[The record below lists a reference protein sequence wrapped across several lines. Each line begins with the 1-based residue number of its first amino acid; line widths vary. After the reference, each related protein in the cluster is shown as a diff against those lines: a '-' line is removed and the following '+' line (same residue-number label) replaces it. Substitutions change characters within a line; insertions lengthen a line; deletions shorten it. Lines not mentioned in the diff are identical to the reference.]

1 MSALSARSGSV
12 ASSSL
17 AMAAGS
23 VASRVLGVIR
33 QSLIVVAIGQGL
45 TANTFTTANTLPN
58 IIYMLIAGGVLNSV
72 LVPQL
77 VKAATSPDGGRAY
90 TDRLLTVGLGALL
103 LVTVVATLLAGWLVR
118 LYALNL
124 SGSAL
129 DLATFF
135 AVITLPQ
142 IFFYGLYGLLGQVLN
157 ARGQFAAFGWSPALA
172 NVVAITGLLAFMRL
186 YQGHVTP
193 GEWTPEMVWWFAGTA
208 TLSIAAQGLI
218 LLIPL
223 WRGGFRFTPRFD
235 LRGVGL
241 ASTSRIAGWA
251 FAALLVSQLS
261 YLVVSQVLWQA
272 SGSDPAGRR
281 PGEPFVAGVTV
292 WANALFVFMVPHA
305 LVALSVITAMYP
317 RISAAVHARD
327 NAALRR
333 DYVQGL
339 TFPAVLTIPAGA
351 ALIIM
356 ARPITSL
363 LFTAKDPDELPAT
376 ALTLAILAVG
386 IVPFGV
392 DVLNQRYFYAME
404 KGRLAMAEQI
414 VLTASAVA
422 IALGGLVV
430 APTSAIAV
438 VAVGLVVSNVLAA
451 AFGMWQLRRRIG
463 SYGLRSVLIAWGRM
477 ALAAAGAGYLAWG
490 LVVILTRSLAGRG
503 RLGDVVTIVLAGML
517 FAVVYFFLARM
528 LQVRELERLVVPIIN
543 RLDRRPA
550 GRHRGAAA
558 ASSAGIP
565 ESAADS
571 ASTSDSAPASASDSA
586 SGTARGTE
594 SATAFDERP
603 HPLSPPSGDED

>member
-1 MSALSARSGSV
+1 MSAKSASI

-23 VASRVLGVIR
+23 VASRLLGVIR
-33 QSLIVVAIGQGL
+33 QSLIVVAIGQGI

-58 IIYMLIAGGVLNSV
+58 IIYMIIAGGVLNSV

-77 VKAATSPDGGRAY
+77 VKAAKAPDGGRAY
-90 TDRLLTVGLGALL
+90 TDRLMTVGLGALL
-103 LVTVVATLLAGWLVR
+103 LVTVVSTLLAGWLVR
-118 LYALNL
+118 LYAINL
-124 SGSAL
+124 QGSAL
-129 DLATFF
+129 ELATFF

-172 NVVAITGLLAFMRL
+172 NVVAISGLLAFMRL
-186 YQGHVTP
+186 YQGHLTP
-193 GEWTPEMVWWFAGTA
+193 GEWTPAMVWWFAGTA
-208 TLSIAAQGLI
+208 TLSIAAQALI

-261 YLVVSQVLWQA
+261 YLVVSQVLWHA

-333 DYVQGL
+333 DYAQGL
-339 TFPAVLTIPAGA
+339 AFPAVLTIPAGA
-351 ALIIM
+351 VLIIL

-376 ALTLAILAVG
+376 ALALAILAIG

-414 VLTASAVA
+414 VLTASSVG
-422 IALGGLVV
+422 IALVGLWVE
-430 APTSAIAV
+430 PTSAIAV
-438 VAVGLVVSNVLAA
+438 VAIGLVVSNVLAA

-463 SYGLRSVLIAWGRM
+463 DYGLRSVLVAWGRM
-477 ALAAAGAGYLAWG
+477 VLAAAGAGYLAWG
-490 LVVILTRSLAGRG
+490 LVVVLTRALAGRG
-503 RLGDVVTIVLAGML
+503 RLGDAVTIVLAGTL
-517 FAVVYFFLARM
+517 FAGVYFLLARM
-528 LQVRELERLVVPIIN
+528 LQIRELERLVVPVIN

-550 GRHRGAAA
+550 GRHRGEL
-558 ASSAGIP
+558 AGDAP
-565 ESAADS
+565 SPATQAEPP
-571 ASTSDSAPASASDSA
+571 TSGDAPP
-586 SGTARGTE
+586 
-594 SATAFDERP
+594 P
-603 HPLSPPSGDED
+603 HSLPSG

>member
-1 MSALSARSGSV
+1 MSAKSASI

-33 QSLIVVAIGQGL
+33 QSLIVVAIGQGI

-58 IIYMLIAGGVLNSV
+58 IIYMIIAGGVLNSV

-77 VKAATSPDGGRAY
+77 VKAAKAPDGGRAY

-103 LVTVVATLLAGWLVR
+103 LVTVVSTLLAGWLVR
-118 LYALNL
+118 LYAINL
-124 SGSAL
+124 QGSAL
-129 DLATFF
+129 ELATFF

-172 NVVAITGLLAFMRL
+172 NVVAISGLLAFMRL
-186 YQGHVTP
+186 YQGHLTP
-193 GEWTPEMVWWFAGTA
+193 GEWTPAMVWWFAGTA
-208 TLSIAAQGLI
+208 TLSIAAQALI

-261 YLVVSQVLWQA
+261 YLVVSQVLWHA

-333 DYVQGL
+333 DYAQGL
-339 TFPAVLTIPAGA
+339 AFPAVLTIPAGA
-351 ALIIM
+351 VLIIL

-376 ALTLAILAVG
+376 ALALAILAIG

-414 VLTASAVA
+414 VLTASSVG
-422 IALGGLVV
+422 IALVGLWVE
-430 APTSAIAV
+430 PTSAIAV
-438 VAVGLVVSNVLAA
+438 VAIGLVVSNVLAA

-463 SYGLRSVLIAWGRM
+463 DYGLRPVLIAWGRM
-477 ALAAAGAGYLAWG
+477 VLAAAGAGYLAWG
-490 LVVILTRSLAGRG
+490 LVVVLTRALAARG
-503 RLGDVVTIVLAGML
+503 RLGDAVTIVLAGTL
-517 FAVVYFFLARM
+517 FAVVYFLLARM
-528 LQVRELERLVVPIIN
+528 LQIRELERLVVPVIN
-543 RLDRRPA
+543 RLDRRPV
-550 GRHRGAAA
+550 GRHRGEL
-558 ASSAGIP
+558 AGDAP
-565 ESAADS
+565 SPATQAKPP
-571 ASTSDSAPASASDSA
+571 TSGDAP
-586 SGTARGTE
+586 
-594 SATAFDERP
+594 P
-603 HPLSPPSGDED
+603 PPSLPTG

>member
-1 MSALSARSGSV
+1 
-12 ASSSL
+12 
-17 AMAAGS
+17 MAAGS
-23 VASRVLGVIR
+23 VASRLLGVIR

-333 DYVQGL
+333 DYAQGL

-414 VLTASAVA
+414 VLTVSAVA

-528 LQVRELERLVVPIIN
+528 LQVRELERLAIPIIN

-558 ASSAGIP
+558 VSSAEMPESAGGSPESAGGSP
-565 ESAADS
+565 ESAAG
-571 ASTSDSAPASASDSA
+571 SA
-586 SGTARGTE
+586 SGPASGGE
-594 SATAFDERP
+594 PD
-603 HPLSPPSGDED
+603 PLSPPSGDAAPGPPLPLPPVTPPAGD

>member
-1 MSALSARSGSV
+1 MSAKSASI

-23 VASRVLGVIR
+23 VASRLLGVIR
-33 QSLIVVAIGQGL
+33 QSLIVVAIGQGI

-58 IIYMLIAGGVLNSV
+58 IIYMIIAGGVLNSV

-77 VKAATSPDGGRAY
+77 VKAAKAPDGGRAY
-90 TDRLLTVGLGALL
+90 TDRLMTVGLGALL
-103 LVTVVATLLAGWLVR
+103 LVTVVSTLLAGWLVR
-118 LYALNL
+118 LYAINL
-124 SGSAL
+124 QGSAL
-129 DLATFF
+129 ELATFF

-172 NVVAITGLLAFMRL
+172 NVVAISGLLAFMRL
-186 YQGHVTP
+186 YQGHLTP
-193 GEWTPEMVWWFAGTA
+193 GEWTPAMVWWFAGTA
-208 TLSIAAQGLI
+208 TLSIAAQALI

-261 YLVVSQVLWQA
+261 YLVVSQVLWHA

-333 DYVQGL
+333 DYAQGL
-339 TFPAVLTIPAGA
+339 AFPAVLTIPAGA
-351 ALIIM
+351 VLIIL

-376 ALTLAILAVG
+376 ALALAILAIG

-414 VLTASAVA
+414 VLTASSVG
-422 IALGGLVV
+422 IALVGLWVE
-430 APTSAIAV
+430 PTSAIAV
-438 VAVGLVVSNVLAA
+438 VAIGLVVSNVLAA

-463 SYGLRSVLIAWGRM
+463 DYGLRSVLVAWGRM
-477 ALAAAGAGYLAWG
+477 VLAAAGAGYLAWG
-490 LVVILTRSLAGRG
+490 LVVVLTRALAGRG
-503 RLGDVVTIVLAGML
+503 RLGDAVTIVLAGTL
-517 FAVVYFFLARM
+517 FAGVYFLLARM
-528 LQVRELERLVVPIIN
+528 LQIRELERLVVPVIN

-550 GRHRGAAA
+550 GRHRGEL
-558 ASSAGIP
+558 AGDAP
-565 ESAADS
+565 SPATQAKPP
-571 ASTSDSAPASASDSA
+571 TSGDAP
-586 SGTARGTE
+586 
-594 SATAFDERP
+594 P
-603 HPLSPPSGDED
+603 PPSLPTG

>member
-1 MSALSARSGSV
+1 MSAKSASI

-33 QSLIVVAIGQGL
+33 QSLIVVAIGQGI

-58 IIYMLIAGGVLNSV
+58 IIYMIIAGGVLNSV

-77 VKAATSPDGGRAY
+77 VKAAKAPDGGRAY

-103 LVTVVATLLAGWLVR
+103 LVTVVSTLLAGWLVR
-118 LYALNL
+118 LYAINL
-124 SGSAL
+124 QGSAL
-129 DLATFF
+129 ELATFF

-172 NVVAITGLLAFMRL
+172 NVVAISGLLAFMRL
-186 YQGHVTP
+186 YQGHLTP
-193 GEWTPEMVWWFAGTA
+193 GEWTPAMVWWFAGTA
-208 TLSIAAQGLI
+208 TLSIAAQALI

-261 YLVVSQVLWQA
+261 YLVVSQVLWHA

-333 DYVQGL
+333 DYAQGL
-339 TFPAVLTIPAGA
+339 AFPAVLTIPAGA
-351 ALIIM
+351 VLIIL

-376 ALTLAILAVG
+376 ALALAILAIG

-414 VLTASAVA
+414 VLTASSVG
-422 IALGGLVV
+422 IALVGLWVE
-430 APTSAIAV
+430 PTSAIAV
-438 VAVGLVVSNVLAA
+438 VAIGLVVSNVLAA

-463 SYGLRSVLIAWGRM
+463 DYGLRPVLIAWGRM
-477 ALAAAGAGYLAWG
+477 VLAAAGAGYLAWG
-490 LVVILTRSLAGRG
+490 LVVVLTRALAARG
-503 RLGDVVTIVLAGML
+503 RLGDAVTIVLAGTL
-517 FAVVYFFLARM
+517 FAVVYFLLARM
-528 LQVRELERLVVPIIN
+528 LQIRELERLVVPVIN

-550 GRHRGAAA
+550 GRHRGEL
-558 ASSAGIP
+558 AGDAP
-565 ESAADS
+565 SPATQAEPP
-571 ASTSDSAPASASDSA
+571 TSGDAPP
-586 SGTARGTE
+586 
-594 SATAFDERP
+594 P
-603 HPLSPPSGDED
+603 HSLPSG

>member
-1 MSALSARSGSV
+1 MSAKSASI

-23 VASRVLGVIR
+23 VASRLLGVIR
-33 QSLIVVAIGQGL
+33 QSLIVVAIGQGI

-58 IIYMLIAGGVLNSV
+58 IIYMIIAGGVLNSV

-77 VKAATSPDGGRAY
+77 VKAAKAPDGGRAY

-103 LVTVVATLLAGWLVR
+103 LVTVVSTLLAGWLVR
-118 LYALNL
+118 LYAINL
-124 SGSAL
+124 QGSAL
-129 DLATFF
+129 ELATFF

-172 NVVAITGLLAFMRL
+172 NVVAISGLLAFMRL
-186 YQGHVTP
+186 YQGHLTP
-193 GEWTPEMVWWFAGTA
+193 GEWTPAMVWWFAGTA
-208 TLSIAAQGLI
+208 TLSIAAQALI

-261 YLVVSQVLWQA
+261 YLVVSQVLWHA

-333 DYVQGL
+333 DYAQGL
-339 TFPAVLTIPAGA
+339 AFPAVLTIPAGA
-351 ALIIM
+351 VLIIL

-376 ALTLAILAVG
+376 ALALAILAIG

-414 VLTASAVA
+414 VLTASSVG
-422 IALGGLVV
+422 IALVGLWVE
-430 APTSAIAV
+430 PTSAIAV
-438 VAVGLVVSNVLAA
+438 VAIGLVVSNVLAA

-463 SYGLRSVLIAWGRM
+463 DYGLRSVLVAWGRM
-477 ALAAAGAGYLAWG
+477 VLAAAGAGYLAWG
-490 LVVILTRSLAGRG
+490 LVVVLTRALAGRG
-503 RLGDVVTIVLAGML
+503 RLGDAVTIVLAGTL
-517 FAVVYFFLARM
+517 FAGVYFLLARM
-528 LQVRELERLVVPIIN
+528 LQIRELERLVVPVIN

-550 GRHRGAAA
+550 GRHRGEL
-558 ASSAGIP
+558 AGDAP
-565 ESAADS
+565 SPATQAKPP
-571 ASTSDSAPASASDSA
+571 TSGDAP
-586 SGTARGTE
+586 
-594 SATAFDERP
+594 P
-603 HPLSPPSGDED
+603 PPSLPTG

>member
-1 MSALSARSGSV
+1 MSAKSASI

-23 VASRVLGVIR
+23 VASRLLGVIR
-33 QSLIVVAIGQGL
+33 QSLIVVAIGQGI

-58 IIYMLIAGGVLNSV
+58 IIYMIIAGGVLNSV

-77 VKAATSPDGGRAY
+77 VKAAKAPDGGRAY

-103 LVTVVATLLAGWLVR
+103 LVTVVSTLLAGWLVR
-118 LYALNL
+118 LYAINL
-124 SGSAL
+124 QGSAL
-129 DLATFF
+129 ELATFF

-172 NVVAITGLLAFMRL
+172 NVVAISGLLAFMRL
-186 YQGHVTP
+186 YQGHLTP
-193 GEWTPEMVWWFAGTA
+193 GEWTPAMVWWFAGTA
-208 TLSIAAQGLI
+208 TLSIAAQALI

-261 YLVVSQVLWQA
+261 YLVVSQVLWHA

-333 DYVQGL
+333 DYAQGL
-339 TFPAVLTIPAGA
+339 AFPAVLTIPAGA
-351 ALIIM
+351 VLIIL

-376 ALTLAILAVG
+376 ALALAILAIG

-414 VLTASAVA
+414 VLTASSVG
-422 IALGGLVV
+422 IALVGLWVE
-430 APTSAIAV
+430 PTSAIAV
-438 VAVGLVVSNVLAA
+438 VAIGLVVSNVLAA

-463 SYGLRSVLIAWGRM
+463 DYGLRPVLIAWGRM
-477 ALAAAGAGYLAWG
+477 VLAAAGAGYLAWG
-490 LVVILTRSLAGRG
+490 LVVVLTRALAGRG
-503 RLGDVVTIVLAGML
+503 RLGDAVTIVLAGTL
-517 FAVVYFFLARM
+517 FAGVYFLLARM
-528 LQVRELERLVVPIIN
+528 LQIRELERLVVPVIN

-550 GRHRGAAA
+550 GRHRGEL
-558 ASSAGIP
+558 AGDAP
-565 ESAADS
+565 SPATQAKPP
-571 ASTSDSAPASASDSA
+571 TSGDAP
-586 SGTARGTE
+586 
-594 SATAFDERP
+594 P
-603 HPLSPPSGDED
+603 PPSLPTG

>member
-1 MSALSARSGSV
+1 MSAKSASI

-33 QSLIVVAIGQGL
+33 QSLIVVAIGQGI

-58 IIYMLIAGGVLNSV
+58 IIYMIIAGGVLNSV

-77 VKAATSPDGGRAY
+77 VKAAKAPDGGRAY

-103 LVTVVATLLAGWLVR
+103 LVTVVSTLLAGWLVR
-118 LYALNL
+118 LYAINL
-124 SGSAL
+124 QGSAL
-129 DLATFF
+129 ELATFF

-172 NVVAITGLLAFMRL
+172 NVVAISGLLAFMRL
-186 YQGHVTP
+186 YQGHLTP
-193 GEWTPEMVWWFAGTA
+193 GEWTPAMVWWFAGTA
-208 TLSIAAQGLI
+208 TLSIAAQALI

-261 YLVVSQVLWQA
+261 YLVVSQVLWHA

-333 DYVQGL
+333 DYAQGL
-339 TFPAVLTIPAGA
+339 AFPAVLTIPAGA
-351 ALIIM
+351 VLIIL

-376 ALTLAILAVG
+376 ALALAILAIG

-414 VLTASAVA
+414 VLTASSVG
-422 IALGGLVV
+422 IALVGLWVE
-430 APTSAIAV
+430 PTSAIAV
-438 VAVGLVVSNVLAA
+438 VAIGLVVSNVLAA

-463 SYGLRSVLIAWGRM
+463 DYGLRSVLVAWGRM
-477 ALAAAGAGYLAWG
+477 VLAAAGAGYLAWG
-490 LVVILTRSLAGRG
+490 LVVVLTRALAGRG
-503 RLGDVVTIVLAGML
+503 RLGDAVTIVLAGTL
-517 FAVVYFFLARM
+517 FAGVYFLLARM
-528 LQVRELERLVVPIIN
+528 LQIRELERLVVPVIN

-550 GRHRGAAA
+550 GRHRGEL
-558 ASSAGIP
+558 AGDAP
-565 ESAADS
+565 SPATQAKPP
-571 ASTSDSAPASASDSA
+571 TSGDAP
-586 SGTARGTE
+586 
-594 SATAFDERP
+594 P
-603 HPLSPPSGDED
+603 PPSLPTG

>member
-1 MSALSARSGSV
+1 MSAKSASI

-33 QSLIVVAIGQGL
+33 QSLIVVAIGQGI

-58 IIYMLIAGGVLNSV
+58 IIYMIIAGGVLNSV

-77 VKAATSPDGGRAY
+77 VKAAKAPDGGRAY

-103 LVTVVATLLAGWLVR
+103 LVTVVSTLLAGWLVR
-118 LYALNL
+118 LYAINL
-124 SGSAL
+124 QGSAL
-129 DLATFF
+129 ELATFF

-172 NVVAITGLLAFMRL
+172 NVVAISGLLAFMRL
-186 YQGHVTP
+186 YQGHLTP
-193 GEWTPEMVWWFAGTA
+193 GEWTPAMVWWFAGTA
-208 TLSIAAQGLI
+208 TLSIAAQALI

-261 YLVVSQVLWQA
+261 YLVVSQVLWHA

-333 DYVQGL
+333 DYAQGL
-339 TFPAVLTIPAGA
+339 AFPAVLTIPAGA
-351 ALIIM
+351 VLIIL

-376 ALTLAILAVG
+376 ALALAILAIG

-414 VLTASAVA
+414 VLTASSVG
-422 IALGGLVV
+422 IALVGLWVE
-430 APTSAIAV
+430 PTSAIAV
-438 VAVGLVVSNVLAA
+438 VAIGLVVSNVLAA

-463 SYGLRSVLIAWGRM
+463 DYGLRPVLIAWGRM
-477 ALAAAGAGYLAWG
+477 VLAAAGAGYLAWG
-490 LVVILTRSLAGRG
+490 LVVVLTRALAARG
-503 RLGDVVTIVLAGML
+503 RLGDAVTIVLAGTL
-517 FAVVYFFLARM
+517 FAVVYFLLARM
-528 LQVRELERLVVPIIN
+528 LQIRELERLVVPVIN

-550 GRHRGAAA
+550 GRHRGEL
-558 ASSAGIP
+558 AGDAP
-565 ESAADS
+565 SPATQAEPP
-571 ASTSDSAPASASDSA
+571 TSGDAP
-586 SGTARGTE
+586 
-594 SATAFDERP
+594 P
-603 HPLSPPSGDED
+603 PPSLPTG

>member
-1 MSALSARSGSV
+1 MSAKSASI

-23 VASRVLGVIR
+23 VASRLLGVIR
-33 QSLIVVAIGQGL
+33 QSLIVVAIGQGI

-58 IIYMLIAGGVLNSV
+58 IIYMIIAGGVLNSV

-77 VKAATSPDGGRAY
+77 VKAAKAPDGGRAY
-90 TDRLLTVGLGALL
+90 TDRLMTVGLGALL
-103 LVTVVATLLAGWLVR
+103 LVTVVSTLLAGWLVR
-118 LYALNL
+118 LYAINL
-124 SGSAL
+124 QGSAL
-129 DLATFF
+129 ELATFF

-172 NVVAITGLLAFMRL
+172 NVVAISGLLAFMRL
-186 YQGHVTP
+186 YQGHLTP
-193 GEWTPEMVWWFAGTA
+193 GEWTPAMVWWFAGTA
-208 TLSIAAQGLI
+208 TLSIAAQALI

-261 YLVVSQVLWQA
+261 YLVVSQVLWHA

-333 DYVQGL
+333 DYAQGL
-339 TFPAVLTIPAGA
+339 AFPAVLTIPAGA
-351 ALIIM
+351 VLIIL

-376 ALTLAILAVG
+376 ALALAILAIG

-414 VLTASAVA
+414 VLTASSVG
-422 IALGGLVV
+422 IALVGLWVE
-430 APTSAIAV
+430 ATSAIAV
-438 VAVGLVVSNVLAA
+438 VAIGLVVSNVLAA

-463 SYGLRSVLIAWGRM
+463 DYGLRPVLIAWGRM
-477 ALAAAGAGYLAWG
+477 VLAAAGAGYLAWG
-490 LVVILTRSLAGRG
+490 LVVVLTRALAARG
-503 RLGDVVTIVLAGML
+503 RLGDAVTIVLAGTL
-517 FAVVYFFLARM
+517 FAVVYFLLARM
-528 LQVRELERLVVPIIN
+528 LQIRELERLVVPVIN

-550 GRHRGAAA
+550 GRHRGEL
-558 ASSAGIP
+558 AGDAP
-565 ESAADS
+565 SPATQAEPP
-571 ASTSDSAPASASDSA
+571 TSGDAPP
-586 SGTARGTE
+586 
-594 SATAFDERP
+594 P
-603 HPLSPPSGDED
+603 HSLPSG

>member
-1 MSALSARSGSV
+1 MSAKSASI

-33 QSLIVVAIGQGL
+33 QSLIVVAIGQGI

-58 IIYMLIAGGVLNSV
+58 IIYMIIAGGVLNSV

-77 VKAATSPDGGRAY
+77 VKAAKAPDGGRAY
-90 TDRLLTVGLGALL
+90 TDRLMTVGLGALL
-103 LVTVVATLLAGWLVR
+103 LVTVVSTLLAGWLVR
-118 LYALNL
+118 LYAINL
-124 SGSAL
+124 QGSAL
-129 DLATFF
+129 ELATFF

-172 NVVAITGLLAFMRL
+172 NVVAISGLLAFMRL
-186 YQGHVTP
+186 YQGHLTP
-193 GEWTPEMVWWFAGTA
+193 GEWTPAMVWWFAGTA
-208 TLSIAAQGLI
+208 TLSIAAQALI

-261 YLVVSQVLWQA
+261 YLVVSQVLWHA

-333 DYVQGL
+333 DYAQGL
-339 TFPAVLTIPAGA
+339 AFPAVLTIPAGA
-351 ALIIM
+351 VLIIL

-376 ALTLAILAVG
+376 ALALAILAIG

-414 VLTASAVA
+414 VLTASSVG
-422 IALGGLVV
+422 IALVGLWVE
-430 APTSAIAV
+430 PTSAIAV
-438 VAVGLVVSNVLAA
+438 VAIGLVVSNVLAA

-463 SYGLRSVLIAWGRM
+463 DYGLRPVLIAWGRM
-477 ALAAAGAGYLAWG
+477 VLAAAGAGYLAWG
-490 LVVILTRSLAGRG
+490 LVVVLTRALAARG
-503 RLGDVVTIVLAGML
+503 RLGDAVTIVLAGTL
-517 FAVVYFFLARM
+517 FAVVYFLLARM
-528 LQVRELERLVVPIIN
+528 LQIRELERLVVPVIN

-550 GRHRGAAA
+550 GRHRGEL
-558 ASSAGIP
+558 AGDAP
-565 ESAADS
+565 SPATQAKPP
-571 ASTSDSAPASASDSA
+571 TSGDAP
-586 SGTARGTE
+586 
-594 SATAFDERP
+594 P
-603 HPLSPPSGDED
+603 PPSLPTG

>member
-1 MSALSARSGSV
+1 MSAKSASI

-33 QSLIVVAIGQGL
+33 QSLIVVAIGQGI

-58 IIYMLIAGGVLNSV
+58 IIYMIIAGGVLNSV

-77 VKAATSPDGGRAY
+77 VKAAKAPDGGRAY

-103 LVTVVATLLAGWLVR
+103 LVTVVSTLLAGWLVR
-118 LYALNL
+118 LYAINL
-124 SGSAL
+124 QGSAL
-129 DLATFF
+129 ELATFF

-172 NVVAITGLLAFMRL
+172 NVVAISGLLAFMRL
-186 YQGHVTP
+186 YQGHLTP
-193 GEWTPEMVWWFAGTA
+193 GEWTPAMVWWFAGTA
-208 TLSIAAQGLI
+208 TLSIAAQALI

-261 YLVVSQVLWQA
+261 YLVVSQVLWHA

-333 DYVQGL
+333 DYAQGL
-339 TFPAVLTIPAGA
+339 AFPAVLTIPAGA
-351 ALIIM
+351 VLIIL

-376 ALTLAILAVG
+376 ALALAILAIG

-414 VLTASAVA
+414 VLTASSVG
-422 IALGGLVV
+422 IALVGLWVE
-430 APTSAIAV
+430 PTSAIAV
-438 VAVGLVVSNVLAA
+438 VAIGLVVSNVLAA

-463 SYGLRSVLIAWGRM
+463 DYGLRPVLIAWGRM
-477 ALAAAGAGYLAWG
+477 VLAAAGAGYLAWG
-490 LVVILTRSLAGRG
+490 LVVVLTRALAARG
-503 RLGDVVTIVLAGML
+503 RLGDAVTIVLAGTL
-517 FAVVYFFLARM
+517 FAVVYFLLARM
-528 LQVRELERLVVPIIN
+528 LQIRELERLVVPVIN

-550 GRHRGAAA
+550 GRHRGEL
-558 ASSAGIP
+558 AGDAP
-565 ESAADS
+565 SPAMEAKPP
-571 ASTSDSAPASASDSA
+571 TSDDAP
-586 SGTARGTE
+586 
-594 SATAFDERP
+594 P
-603 HPLSPPSGDED
+603 PPSLPTG

>member
-1 MSALSARSGSV
+1 MSAKSASI

-23 VASRVLGVIR
+23 VASRLLGVIR
-33 QSLIVVAIGQGL
+33 QSLIVVAIGQGI

-58 IIYMLIAGGVLNSV
+58 IIYMIIAGGVLNSV

-77 VKAATSPDGGRAY
+77 VKAAKAPDGGRAY
-90 TDRLLTVGLGALL
+90 TDRLMTVGLGALL
-103 LVTVVATLLAGWLVR
+103 LVTVVSTLLAGWLVR
-118 LYALNL
+118 LYAINL
-124 SGSAL
+124 QGSAL
-129 DLATFF
+129 ELATFF

-172 NVVAITGLLAFMRL
+172 NVVAISGLLAFMRL
-186 YQGHVTP
+186 YQGHLTP
-193 GEWTPEMVWWFAGTA
+193 GEWTPAMVWWFAGTA
-208 TLSIAAQGLI
+208 TLSIAAQALI

-261 YLVVSQVLWQA
+261 YLVVSQVLWHA

-333 DYVQGL
+333 DYAQGL
-339 TFPAVLTIPAGA
+339 AFPAVLTIPAGA
-351 ALIIM
+351 VLIIL

-376 ALTLAILAVG
+376 ALALAILAIG

-414 VLTASAVA
+414 VLTASSVG
-422 IALGGLVV
+422 IALVGLWVE
-430 APTSAIAV
+430 PTSAIAV
-438 VAVGLVVSNVLAA
+438 VAIGLVVSNVLAA

-463 SYGLRSVLIAWGRM
+463 DYGLRPVLIAWGRM
-477 ALAAAGAGYLAWG
+477 VLAAAGAGYLAWG
-490 LVVILTRSLAGRG
+490 LVVVLTRALAARG
-503 RLGDVVTIVLAGML
+503 RLGDAVTIVLAGTL
-517 FAVVYFFLARM
+517 FAVVYFLLARM
-528 LQVRELERLVVPIIN
+528 LQIRELERLVVPVIN

-550 GRHRGAAA
+550 GRHRGEL
-558 ASSAGIP
+558 AGDAP
-565 ESAADS
+565 SPATQAEPP
-571 ASTSDSAPASASDSA
+571 TSGDAPP
-586 SGTARGTE
+586 
-594 SATAFDERP
+594 P
-603 HPLSPPSGDED
+603 HSLPSG

>member
-1 MSALSARSGSV
+1 MSAKSASI

-33 QSLIVVAIGQGL
+33 QSLIVVAIGQGI

-58 IIYMLIAGGVLNSV
+58 IIYMIIAGGVLNSV

-77 VKAATSPDGGRAY
+77 VKAAKAPDGGRAY

-103 LVTVVATLLAGWLVR
+103 LVTVVSTLLAGWLVR
-118 LYALNL
+118 LYAINL
-124 SGSAL
+124 QGSAL
-129 DLATFF
+129 ELATFF

-172 NVVAITGLLAFMRL
+172 NVVAISGLLAFMRL
-186 YQGHVTP
+186 YQGHLTP
-193 GEWTPEMVWWFAGTA
+193 GEWTPAMVWWFAGTA
-208 TLSIAAQGLI
+208 TLSIAAQALI

-261 YLVVSQVLWQA
+261 YLVVSQVLWHA

-333 DYVQGL
+333 DYAQGL
-339 TFPAVLTIPAGA
+339 AFPAVLTIPAGA
-351 ALIIM
+351 VLIIL

-376 ALTLAILAVG
+376 ALALAILAIG

-414 VLTASAVA
+414 VLTASSVG
-422 IALGGLVV
+422 IALVGLWVE
-430 APTSAIAV
+430 PTSAIAV
-438 VAVGLVVSNVLAA
+438 VAIGLVVSNVLAA

-463 SYGLRSVLIAWGRM
+463 DYGLRPVLIAWGRM
-477 ALAAAGAGYLAWG
+477 VLAAAGAGYLAWG
-490 LVVILTRSLAGRG
+490 LVVVLTRALAARG
-503 RLGDVVTIVLAGML
+503 RLGDAVTIVLAGTL
-517 FAVVYFFLARM
+517 FAVVYFLLARM
-528 LQVRELERLVVPIIN
+528 LQIRELERLVVPVIN

-550 GRHRGAAA
+550 GRHRGEL
-558 ASSAGIP
+558 AGDAP
-565 ESAADS
+565 SPAMEAKPP
-571 ASTSDSAPASASDSA
+571 TSDDAPP
-586 SGTARGTE
+586 
-594 SATAFDERP
+594 P
-603 HPLSPPSGDED
+603 HSLPSG

>member
-1 MSALSARSGSV
+1 MSAKSASI

-33 QSLIVVAIGQGL
+33 QSLIVVAIGQGI

-58 IIYMLIAGGVLNSV
+58 IIYMIIAGGVLNSV

-77 VKAATSPDGGRAY
+77 VKAAKAPDGGRAY
-90 TDRLLTVGLGALL
+90 TDRLMTVGLGALL
-103 LVTVVATLLAGWLVR
+103 LVTVVSTLLAGWLVR
-118 LYALNL
+118 LYAINL
-124 SGSAL
+124 QGSAL
-129 DLATFF
+129 ELATFF

-172 NVVAITGLLAFMRL
+172 NVVAISGLLAFMRL
-186 YQGHVTP
+186 YQGHLTP
-193 GEWTPEMVWWFAGTA
+193 GEWTPAMVWWFAGTA
-208 TLSIAAQGLI
+208 TLSIAAQALI

-261 YLVVSQVLWQA
+261 YLVVSQVLWHA

-333 DYVQGL
+333 DYAQGL
-339 TFPAVLTIPAGA
+339 AFPAVLTIPAGA
-351 ALIIM
+351 VLIIL

-376 ALTLAILAVG
+376 ALALAILAIG

-414 VLTASAVA
+414 VLTASSVG
-422 IALGGLVV
+422 IALVGLWVE
-430 APTSAIAV
+430 PTSAIAV
-438 VAVGLVVSNVLAA
+438 VAIGLVVSNVLAA

-463 SYGLRSVLIAWGRM
+463 DYGLRPVLIAWGRM
-477 ALAAAGAGYLAWG
+477 VLAAAGAGYLAWG
-490 LVVILTRSLAGRG
+490 LVVVLTRALAARG
-503 RLGDVVTIVLAGML
+503 RLGDAVTIVLAGTL
-517 FAVVYFFLARM
+517 FAVVYFLLARM
-528 LQVRELERLVVPIIN
+528 LQIRELERLVVPVIN

-550 GRHRGAAA
+550 GRHRGEL
-558 ASSAGIP
+558 AGDAP
-565 ESAADS
+565 SPATQAEPP
-571 ASTSDSAPASASDSA
+571 TSGDAPP
-586 SGTARGTE
+586 
-594 SATAFDERP
+594 P
-603 HPLSPPSGDED
+603 HSLPSG

>member
-1 MSALSARSGSV
+1 MSAKSASI

-23 VASRVLGVIR
+23 VASRLLGVIR
-33 QSLIVVAIGQGL
+33 QSLIVVAIGQGI

-58 IIYMLIAGGVLNSV
+58 IIYMIIAGGVLNSV

-77 VKAATSPDGGRAY
+77 VKAAKAPDGGRAY

-103 LVTVVATLLAGWLVR
+103 LVTVVSTLLAGWLVR
-118 LYALNL
+118 LYAINL
-124 SGSAL
+124 QGSAL
-129 DLATFF
+129 ELATFF

-172 NVVAITGLLAFMRL
+172 NVVAISGLLAFMRL
-186 YQGHVTP
+186 YQGHLTP
-193 GEWTPEMVWWFAGTA
+193 GEWTPAMVWWFAGTA
-208 TLSIAAQGLI
+208 TLSIAAQALI

-261 YLVVSQVLWQA
+261 YLVVSQVLWHA

-333 DYVQGL
+333 DYAQGL
-339 TFPAVLTIPAGA
+339 AFPAVLTIPAGA
-351 ALIIM
+351 VLIIL

-376 ALTLAILAVG
+376 ALALAILAIG

-414 VLTASAVA
+414 VLTASSVG
-422 IALGGLVV
+422 IALVGLWVE
-430 APTSAIAV
+430 PTSAIAV
-438 VAVGLVVSNVLAA
+438 VAIGLVVSNVLAA

-463 SYGLRSVLIAWGRM
+463 DYGLRPVLIAWGRM
-477 ALAAAGAGYLAWG
+477 VLAAAGAGYLAWG
-490 LVVILTRSLAGRG
+490 LVVVLTRALAARG
-503 RLGDVVTIVLAGML
+503 RLGDAVTIVLAGTL
-517 FAVVYFFLARM
+517 FAVVYFLLARM
-528 LQVRELERLVVPIIN
+528 LQIRELERLVVPVIN

-550 GRHRGAAA
+550 GRHRGEL
-558 ASSAGIP
+558 AGDAP
-565 ESAADS
+565 SPATQAEPP
-571 ASTSDSAPASASDSA
+571 TSGDAPP
-586 SGTARGTE
+586 
-594 SATAFDERP
+594 P
-603 HPLSPPSGDED
+603 HSLPSG

>member
-1 MSALSARSGSV
+1 MSAKSASI

-23 VASRVLGVIR
+23 VASRLLGVIR
-33 QSLIVVAIGQGL
+33 QSLIVVAIGQGI

-58 IIYMLIAGGVLNSV
+58 IIYMIIAGGVLNSV

-77 VKAATSPDGGRAY
+77 VKAAKAPDGGRAY
-90 TDRLLTVGLGALL
+90 TDRLMTVGLGALL
-103 LVTVVATLLAGWLVR
+103 LVTVVSTLLAGWLVR
-118 LYALNL
+118 LYAINL
-124 SGSAL
+124 QGSAL
-129 DLATFF
+129 ELATFF

-172 NVVAITGLLAFMRL
+172 NVVAISGLLAFMRL
-186 YQGHVTP
+186 YQGHLTP
-193 GEWTPEMVWWFAGTA
+193 GEWTPAMVWWFAGTA
-208 TLSIAAQGLI
+208 TLSIAAQALI

-261 YLVVSQVLWQA
+261 YLVVSQVLWHA

-333 DYVQGL
+333 DYAQGL
-339 TFPAVLTIPAGA
+339 AFPAVLTIPAGA
-351 ALIIM
+351 VLIIL

-376 ALTLAILAVG
+376 ALALAILAIG

-414 VLTASAVA
+414 VLTASSVG
-422 IALGGLVV
+422 IALVGLWVE
-430 APTSAIAV
+430 PTSAIAV
-438 VAVGLVVSNVLAA
+438 VAIGLVVSNVLAA

-463 SYGLRSVLIAWGRM
+463 DYGLRPVLIAWGRM
-477 ALAAAGAGYLAWG
+477 VLAAAGAGYLAWG
-490 LVVILTRSLAGRG
+490 LVVVLTRALAGRG
-503 RLGDVVTIVLAGML
+503 RLGDAVTIVLAGTL
-517 FAVVYFFLARM
+517 FAGVYFLLARM
-528 LQVRELERLVVPIIN
+528 LQIRELERLVVPVIN

-550 GRHRGAAA
+550 GRHRGEL
-558 ASSAGIP
+558 AGDAP
-565 ESAADS
+565 SPATQAKPP
-571 ASTSDSAPASASDSA
+571 TSGDAP
-586 SGTARGTE
+586 
-594 SATAFDERP
+594 P
-603 HPLSPPSGDED
+603 PPSLPTG

>member
-1 MSALSARSGSV
+1 MSAKSASI

-33 QSLIVVAIGQGL
+33 QSLIVVAIGQGI

-58 IIYMLIAGGVLNSV
+58 IIYMIIAGGVLTSV

-77 VKAATSPDGGRAY
+77 VKAAKAPDGGRAY

-103 LVTVVATLLAGWLVR
+103 LVTVVSTLLAGWLVR
-118 LYALNL
+118 LYAINL
-124 SGSAL
+124 QGSAL
-129 DLATFF
+129 ELATFF

-172 NVVAITGLLAFMRL
+172 NVVAISGLLAFMRL
-186 YQGHVTP
+186 YQGHLTP
-193 GEWTPEMVWWFAGTA
+193 GEWTPAMVWWFAGTA
-208 TLSIAAQGLI
+208 TLSIAAQALI

-261 YLVVSQVLWQA
+261 YLVVSQVLWHA

-333 DYVQGL
+333 DYAQGL
-339 TFPAVLTIPAGA
+339 AFPAVLTIPAGA
-351 ALIIM
+351 VLIIL

-376 ALTLAILAVG
+376 ALALAILAIG

-414 VLTASAVA
+414 VLTASSVG
-422 IALGGLVV
+422 IALVGLWVE
-430 APTSAIAV
+430 PTSAIAV
-438 VAVGLVVSNVLAA
+438 VAIGLVVSNVLAA

-463 SYGLRSVLIAWGRM
+463 DYGLRPVLIAWGRM
-477 ALAAAGAGYLAWG
+477 VLAAAGAGYLAWG
-490 LVVILTRSLAGRG
+490 LVVVLTRALAARG
-503 RLGDVVTIVLAGML
+503 RLGDAVTIVLAGTL
-517 FAVVYFFLARM
+517 FAVVYFLLARM
-528 LQVRELERLVVPIIN
+528 LQIRELERLVVPVIN

-550 GRHRGAAA
+550 GRHRGEL
-558 ASSAGIP
+558 AGDAP
-565 ESAADS
+565 SPATQAKPP
-571 ASTSDSAPASASDSA
+571 TSGDAP
-586 SGTARGTE
+586 
-594 SATAFDERP
+594 P
-603 HPLSPPSGDED
+603 PPSLPTG

>member
-1 MSALSARSGSV
+1 MSAKSASI

-33 QSLIVVAIGQGL
+33 QSLIVVAIGQGI

-58 IIYMLIAGGVLNSV
+58 IIYMIIAGGVLNSV

-77 VKAATSPDGGRAY
+77 VKAAKAPDGGRAY

-103 LVTVVATLLAGWLVR
+103 LVTVVSTLLAGWLVR
-118 LYALNL
+118 LYAINL
-124 SGSAL
+124 QGSAL
-129 DLATFF
+129 ELATFF

-172 NVVAITGLLAFMRL
+172 NVVAISGLLAFMRL
-186 YQGHVTP
+186 YQGHLTP
-193 GEWTPEMVWWFAGTA
+193 GEWTPAMVWWFAGTA
-208 TLSIAAQGLI
+208 TLSIAAQALI

-261 YLVVSQVLWQA
+261 YLVVSQVLWHA

-333 DYVQGL
+333 DYAQGL
-339 TFPAVLTIPAGA
+339 AFPAVLTIPAGA
-351 ALIIM
+351 VLIIL

-376 ALTLAILAVG
+376 ALALAILAIG

-414 VLTASAVA
+414 VLTASSVG
-422 IALGGLVV
+422 IALVGLWVE
-430 APTSAIAV
+430 ATSAIAV
-438 VAVGLVVSNVLAA
+438 VAIGLVVSNVLAA

-463 SYGLRSVLIAWGRM
+463 DYGLRPVLIAWGRM
-477 ALAAAGAGYLAWG
+477 VLAAAGAGYLAWG
-490 LVVILTRSLAGRG
+490 LVVVLTRALAARG
-503 RLGDVVTIVLAGML
+503 RLGDAVTIVLAGTL
-517 FAVVYFFLARM
+517 FAVVYFLLARM
-528 LQVRELERLVVPIIN
+528 LQIRELERLVVPVIN

-550 GRHRGAAA
+550 GRHRGEL
-558 ASSAGIP
+558 AGDAP
-565 ESAADS
+565 SPATQAEPP
-571 ASTSDSAPASASDSA
+571 TSGDAPP
-586 SGTARGTE
+586 
-594 SATAFDERP
+594 P
-603 HPLSPPSGDED
+603 HSLPSG

>member
-1 MSALSARSGSV
+1 MSAKSASI

-23 VASRVLGVIR
+23 VASRLLGVIR
-33 QSLIVVAIGQGL
+33 QSLIVVAIGQGI

-58 IIYMLIAGGVLNSV
+58 IIYMIIAGGVLNSV

-77 VKAATSPDGGRAY
+77 VKAAKAPDGGRAY
-90 TDRLLTVGLGALL
+90 TDRLMTVGLGALL
-103 LVTVVATLLAGWLVR
+103 LVTVVSTLLAGWLVR
-118 LYALNL
+118 LYAINL
-124 SGSAL
+124 QGSAL
-129 DLATFF
+129 ELATFF

-172 NVVAITGLLAFMRL
+172 NVVAISGLLAFMRL
-186 YQGHVTP
+186 YQGHLTP
-193 GEWTPEMVWWFAGTA
+193 GEWTPAMVWWFAGTA
-208 TLSIAAQGLI
+208 TLSIAAQALI

-261 YLVVSQVLWQA
+261 YLVVSQVLWHA

-333 DYVQGL
+333 DYAQGL
-339 TFPAVLTIPAGA
+339 AFPAVLTIPAGA
-351 ALIIM
+351 VLIIL

-376 ALTLAILAVG
+376 ALALAILAIG

-414 VLTASAVA
+414 VLTASSVG
-422 IALGGLVV
+422 IALVGLWVE
-430 APTSAIAV
+430 PTSAIAV
-438 VAVGLVVSNVLAA
+438 VAIGLVVSNVLAA

-463 SYGLRSVLIAWGRM
+463 DYGLRSVLVAWGRM
-477 ALAAAGAGYLAWG
+477 VLAAAGAGYLAWG
-490 LVVILTRSLAGRG
+490 LVVVLTRALAGRG
-503 RLGDVVTIVLAGML
+503 RLGDAVTIVLAGTL
-517 FAVVYFFLARM
+517 FAGVYFLLARM
-528 LQVRELERLVVPIIN
+528 LQIRELERLVVPVIN

-550 GRHRGAAA
+550 G
-558 ASSAGIP
+558 
-565 ESAADS
+565 
-571 ASTSDSAPASASDSA
+571 
-586 SGTARGTE
+586 
-594 SATAFDERP
+594 
-603 HPLSPPSGDED
+603 

>member
-1 MSALSARSGSV
+1 
-12 ASSSL
+12 
-17 AMAAGS
+17 MAAGS

-33 QSLIVVAIGQGL
+33 QSLIVVAIGQGI

-58 IIYMLIAGGVLNSV
+58 IIYMIIAGGVLNSV

-77 VKAATSPDGGRAY
+77 VKAAKAPDGGRAY

-103 LVTVVATLLAGWLVR
+103 LVTVVSTLLAGWLVR
-118 LYALNL
+118 LYAINL
-124 SGSAL
+124 QGSAL
-129 DLATFF
+129 ELATFF

-172 NVVAITGLLAFMRL
+172 NVVAISGLLAFMRL
-186 YQGHVTP
+186 YQGHLTP
-193 GEWTPEMVWWFAGTA
+193 GEWTPAMVWWFAGTA
-208 TLSIAAQGLI
+208 TLSIAAQALI

-261 YLVVSQVLWQA
+261 YLVVSQVLWHA

-333 DYVQGL
+333 DYAQGL
-339 TFPAVLTIPAGA
+339 AFPAVLTIPAGA
-351 ALIIM
+351 VLIIL

-376 ALTLAILAVG
+376 ALALAILAIG

-414 VLTASAVA
+414 VLTASSVG
-422 IALGGLVV
+422 IALVGLWVE
-430 APTSAIAV
+430 PTSAIAV
-438 VAVGLVVSNVLAA
+438 VAIGLVVSNVLAA

-463 SYGLRSVLIAWGRM
+463 DYGLRSVLVAWGRM
-477 ALAAAGAGYLAWG
+477 VLAAAGAGYLAWG
-490 LVVILTRSLAGRG
+490 LVVVLTRALAARG
-503 RLGDVVTIVLAGML
+503 RLGDAVTIVLAGTL
-517 FAVVYFFLARM
+517 FAVVYFLLARM
-528 LQVRELERLVVPIIN
+528 LQIRELERLVVPVIN

-550 GRHRGAAA
+550 GRHRGEL
-558 ASSAGIP
+558 AGDAP
-565 ESAADS
+565 SPATQAEPP
-571 ASTSDSAPASASDSA
+571 TSGDAPP
-586 SGTARGTE
+586 
-594 SATAFDERP
+594 P
-603 HPLSPPSGDED
+603 HSLPSG